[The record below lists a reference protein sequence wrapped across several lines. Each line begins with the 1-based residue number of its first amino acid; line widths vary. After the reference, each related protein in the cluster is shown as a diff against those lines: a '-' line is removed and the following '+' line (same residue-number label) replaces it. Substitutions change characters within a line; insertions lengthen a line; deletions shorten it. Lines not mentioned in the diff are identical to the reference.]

1 MTDPERALL
10 GACLVD
16 GARFGLVVESLRS
29 DHFTGP
35 SRAIFLGMKALSEK
49 GHDVE
54 LVGLKNHLVQTGTLD
69 SAGGLVA
76 VAGLTDGIPRVSK
89 ETLNGWIEQIR
100 EAARLRRLSQEAR
113 RLVDATNDPSQ
124 DSKSLLAQFQAAAF
138 HLDAGT
144 ISGRSFGPNDLR
156 REAAAAID
164 RLADGDGLVGIPS
177 GIDALDR
184 MTMGFQPGQY
194 IAVGARPSVG
204 KTSLALQFAD
214 HAANLGHT
222 VAFFSLEMEA
232 RELALIRACGESQ
245 VSKYVIQA
253 SRGEAPVMD
262 RLFAA
267 VHRQAGTPLHVE
279 KLAMPS
285 LGPIRARAAR
295 IKAEHGLGM
304 VVIDYVQLMRS
315 ETKGRANRNEEL
327 TEISA
332 GLKAMAGDLGVPII
346 VAAQLNRQAAGS
358 ENERPRLSHFR
369 DSGSLEADCDIA
381 ILLHRIDAKA
391 DRTQPVAVDL
401 IVEKNRTGTCGP
413 VPTMFVGKF
422 HRFEERHDEDE
433 S

>member
-1 MTDPERALL
+1 MNETERAIL

-16 GARFGLVVESLRS
+16 GSRFGLLIENLRS
-29 DHFTGP
+29 DHFTGQHRP
-35 SRAIFLGMKALSEK
+35 VFLAMKALASK
-49 GHDVE
+49 GQEVE
-54 LVGLKNHLVQTGTLD
+54 LVGVKNHLAHTGTLEA
-69 SAGGLVA
+69 AGGIAYVA
-76 VAGLTDGIPRVSK
+76 AMVDGLPKVSK
-89 ETLNGWIEQIR
+89 ETLSGWMEQIK
-100 EAARLRRLSQEAR
+100 EAARRRRLAQEAAK
-113 RLVDATNDPSQ
+113 LVEATLDPLTDSQ
-124 DSKSLLAQFQAAAF
+124 TLLSKFQAAAF
-138 HLDAGT
+138 NLDAGT
-144 ISGRSFGPNDLR
+144 VSGRSFGPNDLR
-156 REAAAAID
+156 REASAAID
-164 RLADGDGLVGIPS
+164 RLANGDGLVGIPS
-177 GIDALDR
+177 GLSRLDE

-204 KTSLALQFAD
+204 KTSLALQLAD

-253 SRGEAPVMD
+253 SKGNAPVMD

-267 VHRQAGTPLHVE
+267 VHRQAETPLHVE

-285 LGPIRARAAR
+285 IGPIRARAAR

-358 ENERPRLSHFR
+358 DNERPRLSHFR
-369 DSGSLEADCDIA
+369 DSGSLEADCDVA
-381 ILLHRIDAKA
+381 ILMHRLDPKA

-401 IVEKNRTGTCGP
+401 IIEKNRTGVCGT
-413 VPTMFVGKF
+413 VPTLFTGRF
-422 HRFEERHDEDE
+422 HRFEHREDE
-433 S
+433 SE